1 MDSVIY
7 GVNSQSVLN
16 KIPNFHVANGQ
27 MPQDL
32 MHLLFEGV
40 VPFEI
45 KLMLKV
51 FIYEKCYLDLDLLNS
66 RLSSFVYGRSES
78 RTKPPKEFVRRK
90 ITGDSS
96 LGLSG
101 YIVVVKKTLKVNI
114 SYSITSLDICSNL
127 ASDYWPQ
134 NSRGRYSLGM
144 LFIAASN
151 YSALYS

>member
-1 MDSVIY
+1 
-7 GVNSQSVLN
+7 
-16 KIPNFHVANGQ
+16 VANGQ

-51 FIYEKCYLDLDLLNS
+51 FIYEKHNFDLDLLNC
-66 RLSSFVYGRSES
+66 RLSSFVYGKNES
-78 RTKPPKEFVRRK
+78 RTKPPKEFDRRK

-101 YIVVVKKTLKVNI
+101 
-114 SYSITSLDICSNL
+114 
-127 ASDYWPQ
+127 
-134 NSRGRYSLGM
+134 
-144 LFIAASN
+144 
-151 YSALYS
+151 